1 MYSFTKGKQTMDQT
15 SAIILALSLA
25 IIMLGMGLSLVVE
38 DFKRI
43 FFQPKAI
50 FIGLINQLVLL
61 PIIAF
66 GLTSVFSLKP
76 EIAVGLMI
84 LSACPG
90 GPTSNLISH
99 LAKADIALSVTL
111 TAFSSFITILTI
123 PFIVN
128 FSLEQFL
135 DQSNMIQLDI
145 GKTFGQ
151 ILLIVIIPISIG
163 MIIRKHKEKFALKMG
178 KPVRIA
184 SGILLLLIIIALI
197 IKEFK
202 TLQESFE
209 QAGLAVITLNLV
221 VMLLGYYSARIFKV
235 RKKRALSIAIES
247 GIQNGTLGI
256 TVAIALLDN
265 SSFALVSAV
274 YGVLMFVSAG
284 AVILVGSLPHH
295 KS

>member
-163 MIIRKHKEKFALKMG
+163 MIIRKYKEKFALKMG

-184 SGILLLLIIIALI
+184 SGILLLLIIMALI

-284 AVILVGSLPHH
+284 AVILVGSLPHQ

>member
-111 TAFSSFITILTI
+111 TAFSSLITILTI

-163 MIIRKHKEKFALKMG
+163 MLIRKHKEKFALKMG

-184 SGILLLLIIIALI
+184 SGILLLLIIMALI

-284 AVILVGSLPHH
+284 AVILVGSLPHQ

>member
-151 ILLIVIIPISIG
+151 ILLIVIIPIGIG
-163 MIIRKHKEKFALKMG
+163 MLIRKYKEKFALKMG

-184 SGILLLLIIIALI
+184 SGILLLLIIMALI

-284 AVILVGSLPHH
+284 AVILVGSLPHQ